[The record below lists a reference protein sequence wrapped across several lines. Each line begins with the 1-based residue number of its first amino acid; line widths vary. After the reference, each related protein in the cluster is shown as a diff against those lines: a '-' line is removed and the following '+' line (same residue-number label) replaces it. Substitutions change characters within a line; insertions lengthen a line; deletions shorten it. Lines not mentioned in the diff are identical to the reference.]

1 MLRSA
6 APVSVQKRPQ
16 LEFEKVAPSH
26 RVASSLIRELDE
38 ELARRYPVESIHGLH
53 PDEMVTFPGIFL
65 LARYQGEVVACGAV
79 RPLDAG
85 LAELKRMYVVP
96 SARRRGFARRL
107 LEELEQVARDL
118 DVRVLRLETGVHQP
132 ESVALYE
139 GAGYR
144 QIALYGEYIG
154 NSYSLC
160 YEKLL
165 VP

>member
-1 MLRSA
+1 MLRFA
-6 APVSVQKRPQ
+6 APMGVQRMPE
-16 LEFEKVAPSH
+16 LEFDRVAPSDQ
-26 RVASSLIRELDE
+26 VASALIRALDDELE
-38 ELARRYPVESIHGLH
+38 RRYPVNAIHGLH
-53 PDEMVTFPGIFL
+53 PDEMVTFPGVFL
-65 LARYQGEVVACGAV
+65 LARCEGEVVACGAV

-85 LAELKRMYVVP
+85 FAELKRMYVVP

-118 DVRVLRLETGVHQP
+118 DVHVLRLETGVHQP

-144 QIALYGEYIG
+144 QIAPYGEYIG

-165 VP
+165 GP

>member
-1 MLRSA
+1 MSA
-6 APVSVQKRPQ
+6 PGAQE
-16 LEFEKVAPSH
+16 LEFERVAPSH
-26 RVASSLIRELDE
+26 QSASSLIRELDQ
-38 ELARRYPVESIHGLH
+38 ELERRYPVESIHGLH

-65 LARYQGEVVACGAV
+65 LARYEGVVVACGAV

-107 LEELEQVARDL
+107 LEELERVARDL

-144 QIALYGEYIG
+144 QIAPYGEYIG
-154 NSYSLC
+154 NTYSLC
-160 YEKLL
+160 YEKQLA
-165 VP
+165 P